1 VSQNTYVFRD
11 VDDTLGSCVND
22 RAGADDLRDLGRAQR
37 GASMR
42 NTQCIGHARE
52 RKRSIL
58 RAHTTSIRQSS
69 SKVAGRTTG
78 VNEGL
83 LTRRVGRGLKGGRL
97 RLDYLG
103 GGGLKRDRLENGG
116 LGAQGLKRS
125 RLRIDYLGRRG
136 LKGFRLRNDDLGEQ
150 GLKGDRPR
158 SGYLGE

>member
-1 VSQNTYVFRD
+1 MSQNTYVFRD

-52 RKRSIL
+52 RRSIL

-97 RLDYLG
+97 R
-103 GGGLKRDRLENGG
+103 
-116 LGAQGLKRS
+116 
-125 RLRIDYLGRRG
+125 IDYLGRRG
-136 LKGFRLRNDDLGEQ
+136 LKGFRLRNGDLGEQ